1 MRKATSALV
10 TAGALVAT
18 VLAAAPATADTR
30 RDGDLLVLTESGTL
44 SQYDARLPLVPRRT
58 VRVTGLGGDKL
69 VGLDVRPATGAV
81 YAIGSRGQL
90 YTVDRR
96 TGAATKVGVPVTLTG
111 RAVGIDFNPTV
122 DRIRVVTDTGQNLRL
137 NPDTGAVAATDT
149 PLAYAPGDRG
159 AGRTPAVAAAGYTNS
174 GAGATTTALY
184 GIDSRADTV
193 VLQGSVPGATPVV
206 SPNTGQL
213 FTVGRLGL
221 DVGELNGFDIRGVAA
236 GAGHDPA
243 DYRAVAAVRTSG
255 VGLSLLVNIDL
266 RSGRASVASVL
277 LDRPVGL
284 AFVS

>member
-1 MRKATSALV
+1 MRKTTSALV

-18 VLAAAPATADTR
+18 VLAATPATAGTHR
-30 RDGDLLVLTESGTL
+30 GGGLLVLTESGVL
-44 SQYDARLPLVPRRT
+44 SQYDARLPLVPRSK

-81 YAIGSRGQL
+81 YAIGRRGQL
-90 YTVDRR
+90 YTVDRH

-111 RAVGIDFNPTV
+111 YAVGFDFNPTV

-137 NPDTGAVAATDT
+137 HPDTGALAATDT
-149 PLAYAPGDRG
+149 PLAYAPGDRA
-159 AGRTPAVAAAGYTNS
+159 AGRTPTVAASGYTNS
-174 GAGATTTALY
+174 GAGATTTALF
-184 GIDSRADTV
+184 GIDSRTDAL

-221 DVGELNGFDIRGVAA
+221 NVSELNGFDIAGVAA
-236 GAGHDPA
+236 STGHDPA

-255 VGLSLLVNIDL
+255 VGLSLLVDIDL

-284 AFVS
+284 ALVS